1 MTQTDVLAATVS
13 ATGAV
18 VGSRARAK
26 ALYMVAGANAG
37 SVVLRSGGASGV
49 TRLDIVTPAGAD
61 DIHFFI
67 PGEGIL
73 FENGIHATLTNVT
86 SLTVFYG

>member
-1 MTQTDVLAATVS
+1 MTQTDVLAATVT
-13 ATGAV
+13 ATGDV
-18 VGSRARAK
+18 VTSRTRAK
-26 ALYMVAGANAG
+26 ALYLIAGSSAG
-37 SVVLRSGGASGV
+37 SVVLRSGGSGG
-49 TRLDIVTPAGAD
+49 TTKLDIATPAGAD

-73 FENGIHATLTNVT
+73 FENGIHATLTNIT